1 MSKRVKAKGL
11 LKLKFYCELCSKQ
24 CRDENGFKCHT
35 MSDSHLRQM
44 QLFGENPDKF
54 IEEYSQKFEDSF
66 LGHLKQSHGF
76 SRVAATVVYNEYI
89 SDPYHVH
96 MNATKWLSLTEF
108 VVYLGETGKCKVD
121 KTHSCGGSGWFITY
135 HNDKSKR
142 FKSKLMEEHK
152 HDKEIAKQINRATSV
167 AVPIPMEIEIEKS
180 VDCELP
186 DKHKKIAFRFGLAPP
201 RRKETNK
208 MKGKEDS
215 EEVKDTKNNRKAYW
229 LCEGIVVKV
238 ISKVWEEKGLYNKK
252 GVVKKVLDNYIGEI
266 QMLDTDTHNDH
277 IVRINQDHLQ
287 TVLPHISGLVRIVN
301 GSYCGCNARLLDVDT
316 FNFCAKV
323 QLDKCIYQGRVLH
336 KVAYEDICK
345 LAV

>member
-215 EEVKDTKNNRKAYW
+215 EEVKDTKNNRNC
-229 LCEGIVVKV
+229 CEGNKQSMGRKGIV
-238 ISKVWEEKGLYNKK
+238 
-252 GVVKKVLDNYIGEI
+252 
-266 QMLDTDTHNDH
+266 
-277 IVRINQDHLQ
+277 
-287 TVLPHISGLVRIVN
+287 
-301 GSYCGCNARLLDVDT
+301 
-316 FNFCAKV
+316 
-323 QLDKCIYQGRVLH
+323 
-336 KVAYEDICK
+336 
-345 LAV
+345 